1 MPPKANVKLR
11 WTTTPRLGLLALLF
25 MNTGTLCG
33 LVNIPRGTG
42 PPRAP
47 PSATATVIGNGKE
60 IEPKELRGCSIPHL
74 LIAYTRRLD
83 ICDSPARKSNRL

>member
-1 MPPKANVKLR
+1 MGGGLPKTFF
-11 WTTTPRLGLLALLF
+11 WPF
-25 MNTGTLCG
+25 
-33 LVNIPRGTG
+33 G
-42 PPRAP
+42 PQFDLKIIGGGGDRAPRAP
-47 PSATATVIGNGKE
+47 PSGPATFIGNRKE